1 LASRGGATTELKAVF
16 GWKMS
21 SKADLYTEAAE
32 RQLAAANAAEK
43 LKKRTPMGKLGKS
56 KKRISY

>member
-1 LASRGGATTELKAVF
+1 VF